1 MYSTTYNLLDWKNL
15 SKSRKK
21 FWSYFSDIVN
31 RKYDQDLFQ
40 AYDKYNLIN
49 KFLINEKDAV
59 KVEVHN
65 RLIYTIQLKN
75 ISQNIHSFRGRW
87 GVFIE
92 VYSKSLD
99 DLKK

>member
-1 MYSTTYNLLDWKNL
+1 MYSTTYNLLTGKNL

-75 ISQNIHSFRGRW
+75 ISQNIHFLEED
-87 GVFIE
+87 GVCLLRCIQN
-92 VYSKSLD
+92 L
-99 DLKK
+99 LMI